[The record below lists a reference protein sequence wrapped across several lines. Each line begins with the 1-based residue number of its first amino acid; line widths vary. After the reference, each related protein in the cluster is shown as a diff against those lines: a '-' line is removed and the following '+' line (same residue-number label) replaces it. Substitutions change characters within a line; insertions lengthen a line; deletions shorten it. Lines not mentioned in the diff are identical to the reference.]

1 MIEKKLILT
10 LIVGFFLNGC
20 GFHTPYKENAV
31 NLEIVDGQN
40 SMFATQIKKKLN
52 NNIENSYFVH
62 LSNETKKDLAASF
75 NNDGLESGINVYYSI
90 DVDVLDSDNKS
101 VFKKKISANDYLRKL
116 NDVNIDGSLIEEK
129 YYELADTLASN
140 FIRQLIVM
148 NED

>member
-10 LIVGFFLNGC
+10 LMVGFFLNGC
-20 GFHTPYKENAV
+20 GFHTPYKEKVV
-31 NLEIVDGQN
+31 NLEIVGEQS
-40 SMFATQIKKKLN
+40 SMFATKIKQKLN
-52 NNIENSYFVH
+52 KNIENSYLVH
-62 LSNETKKDLAASF
+62 LSNETKKNYAASF
-75 NNDGLESGINVYYSI
+75 NNDGSESGINVFYSI
-90 DVDVLDSDNKS
+90 DVNVVDIDNKS